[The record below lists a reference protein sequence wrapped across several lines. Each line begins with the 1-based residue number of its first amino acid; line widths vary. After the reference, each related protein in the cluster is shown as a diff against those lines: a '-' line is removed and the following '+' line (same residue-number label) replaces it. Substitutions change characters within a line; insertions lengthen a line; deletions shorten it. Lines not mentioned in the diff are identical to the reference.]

1 MHLDEVTRR
10 DNAGFFRQPEDV
22 PHGALTM
29 GVATIMD
36 ARQVELLAFGSA
48 KAEIIRRTLH
58 ETPHAGCP
66 ATWLQAHPRCT
77 FHLDPDASSP
87 A

>member
-1 MHLDEVTRR
+1 
-10 DNAGFFRQPEDV
+10 
-22 PHGALTM
+22 M

-48 KAEIIRRTLH
+48 KAEIILRTLR

-66 ATWLQAHPRCT
+66 ATWLQGHPHCT
-77 FHLDPDASSP
+77 FHLDPDASGP